1 MDNTTSPTFL
11 EWLISETR
19 IFLKDFAGTNKLLLE
34 EEHKDGD
41 IARALRRTISEFNK
55 TAPPLSTV
63 YSRLEDLPLSE
74 ETVIKMTVYKL
85 LLSESLKR
93 SRNDLTYSDGN
104 LTINDDNKA
113 QMYLQIANIL
123 KAEYL
128 KEMKDVKLCLN
139 VNAGMMGNNSV
150 YENLYSSY
158 LVGLNYNVEAF

>member
-19 IFLKDFAGTNKLLLE
+19 IFMKDFSKTNKLLLE

-41 IARALRRTISEFNK
+41 IARVLRRCISEFNK

-63 YSRLEDLPLSE
+63 YSKLEDLPISE
-74 ETVIKMTVYKL
+74 ETVIKMAVYKL
-85 LLSESLKR
+85 LMSESLKR

-104 LTINDDNKA
+104 LTIDDDNKA
-113 QMYLQIANIL
+113 QMYLQIANIF
-123 KAEYL
+123 KTEYL
-128 KEMKDVKLCLN
+128 KEIKDVKLCLN
-139 VNAGMMGNNSV
+139 VNAGMMGNSSV

-158 LVGLNYNVEAF
+158 LVGLSYNADVF